1 MLIPASTAFAPARTA
16 RTRSFPAPWRALIAL
31 AALLS
36 ACVLVPAYDQSSVDR
51 TTEISKSVLTFYQ
64 DLLSTGADQRRAAV
78 TGPMSKTQGEIE
90 TQMRLHLL
98 REQGRTM
105 NEEAVTIA
113 NNLLQSWQTFANN
126 HRGSDPTA
134 LSDATLNSE
143 RSILERHLQSAF
155 QAEEAK
161 KLAGGK

>member
-1 MLIPASTAFAPARTA
+1 MLTPASTAFVPAPTSKF
-16 RTRSFPAPWRALIAL
+16 RSSLAPWRAFVAL

-36 ACVLVPAYDQSSVDR
+36 ACVLVPAYDQASVDR

-105 NEEAVTIA
+105 NEEAVAIA
-113 NNLLQSWQTFANN
+113 NNLLQSWQTFANS
-126 HRGSDPTA
+126 HRVGDATA
-134 LSDATLNSE
+134 LSDATLNAE